1 MNTFYMV
8 RNLLNTFISNNYLS
22 SYKMDFVKTQTNMGK
37 ECLIVDGYTFRRDSI
52 LKSGEISWRC
62 SLNRQKCKA
71 KIRTDADSTIIVSG
85 TLDHNHPAS
94 DCPFFYIFS
103 SAPMYTF
110 SPPHCIVFCRPI
122 LYKSA
127 PTLNADTNM
136 YKCNLIANKKNV
148 LKRQLQKIQSVKY
161 KRRII
166 EKKMILIISIFF
178 FNALIL

>member
-1 MNTFYMV
+1 VNTFYMV

-71 KIRTDADSTIIVSG
+71 KIRTDADSTRILSG

-94 DCPFFYIFS
+94 DRSLERKLVRNRVKRKATEDILS
-103 SAPMYTF
+103 
-110 SPPHCIVFCRPI
+110 RP
-122 LYKSA
+122 A
-127 PTLNADTNM
+127 
-136 YKCNLIANKKNV
+136 
-148 LKRQLQKIQSVKY
+148 KI
-161 KRRII
+161 I
-166 EKKMILIISIFF
+166 
-178 FNALIL
+178 